1 MKFFYFTITTLICN
15 TDNDVSPFEHI
26 RWDKQKKQTKNE
38 RMLKMK
44 RSFSKRAWSAFLALA
59 IIVTAVFGNVTTAK
73 AETTDYTTPVWEYGT
88 ATAGVETVK
97 YPFTVDK
104 DCAVDIGLLVPAV
117 GNVTIN
123 VYKAGTLYDSL
134 DISAYDSY
142 WEYFASDAAFNNG
155 WYFESLS
162 AGDYSVSYVF
172 GADTDYIAYVFE
184 YVAQAKISQTSAT
197 ITKGFTKKLSV
208 ENGKVKKWSSSKT
221 SVAKV
226 DSKGKVT
233 AKKAGKTTITA
244 TLEDGSK
251 LKCTVTVKENKYS
264 DSKLT
269 TSDVY
274 RGDCAMSAY
283 SASFDKSGNLVIKTR
298 FVNNNY
304 YKVSKLENIKVVVKD
319 GNGKTVGTYKLSKK
333 SVSIPSGST
342 KDFSFTIKKSSLKKK
357 TADLR
362 NCTITCEGTYVYYY

>member
-1 MKFFYFTITTLICN
+1 
-15 TDNDVSPFEHI
+15 
-26 RWDKQKKQTKNE
+26 
-38 RMLKMK
+38 MK

-73 AETTDYTTPVWEYGT
+73 AATTDYVTVYASSTVEY
-88 ATAGVETVK
+88 ATAGVETQK

-104 DCAVDIGLLVPAV
+104 ACPVEIDFIVSAAMG
-117 GNVTIN
+117 VTVN
-123 VYKAGTLYDSL
+123 VYKAGSLYGTMYIPENDQ
-134 DISAYDSY
+134 Y
-142 WEYFASDAAFNNG
+142 WEYEPTYALFGNYD
-155 WYFESLS
+155 YYESLP
-162 AGDYSVSYVF
+162 AGDYSVSFVF
-172 GADTDYIAYVFE
+172 DRDTDYLAYVNA
-184 YVAQAKISQTSAT
+184 YVAQAKISDTKAT

-233 AKKAGKTTITA
+233 AKKAGKATITA